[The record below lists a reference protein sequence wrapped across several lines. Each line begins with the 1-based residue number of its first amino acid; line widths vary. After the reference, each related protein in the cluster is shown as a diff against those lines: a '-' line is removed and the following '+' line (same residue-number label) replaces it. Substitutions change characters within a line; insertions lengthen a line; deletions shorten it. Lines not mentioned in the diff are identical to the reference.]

1 MKRKKQHEWVEYAT
15 YQASRSTS
23 GSSLLVSGNML
34 LLLLSEEG
42 RTVETELESAG
53 TDAAT
58 VFVAVF
64 GVVGVFGGFLL
75 LLFVPLLNAFRF
87 RLVVLRGMLV
97 IVFTVDCVTVVL
109 DRGCYHAMLCIA
121 VSVMVVGDVL
131 ISRLGK
137 DAMQY
142 EKNPEP

>member
-1 MKRKKQHEWVEYAT
+1 MVEYAT

-64 GVVGVFGGFLL
+64 GVVAVFGGFLL